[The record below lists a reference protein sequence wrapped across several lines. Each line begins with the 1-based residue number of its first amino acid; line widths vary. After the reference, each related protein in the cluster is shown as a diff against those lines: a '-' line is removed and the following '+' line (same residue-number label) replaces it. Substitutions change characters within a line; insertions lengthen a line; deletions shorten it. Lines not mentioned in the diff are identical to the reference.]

1 MSRNDHLHTSVEQA
15 EANILAA
22 MRACGATTPGR
33 GLLMSAVGYAAF
45 PGYRFKKPQGAAL
58 AVARIARSM
67 VTRKLLLRGSRRL
80 FLNPATPTGDKT

>member
-1 MSRNDHLHTSVEQA
+1 MSRNDHLHTSIEQA

-22 MRACGATTPGR
+22 MRAGGATTPGR
-33 GLLMSAVGYAAF
+33 GLLMSSIGYAAF
-45 PGYRFKKPQGAAL
+45 PGYRFKNPQGAAL

-67 VTRKLLLRGSRRL
+67 VTRNLLLRGSRGL